1 MSAQRDIDVVIV
13 NWNTGDDVAACV
25 ASLCGA
31 TGGRVARVVVVDN
44 ASTDG
49 SVEVLER
56 CADVHLVR
64 ATQNLGFASGA
75 NLGAQHTRSRLVL
88 FLNPDARVLP
98 EAIAVAADFL
108 DAHPEFGIVGP
119 LLVDGAGAW
128 QPSAGRFNVLG
139 HLLLDTRLARRQP
152 RRSRPVDWIHG
163 AFLLISRDLFR
174 RLGGFDERFFMYG
187 EDMDLCARARAAGY
201 RTAIVPEARAVHYGN
216 RSGDK
221 RFGRGRDAEVAKGEM
236 RFYAWS
242 GKPGELA
249 VFRAVAAAKF
259 AAKGLLCLLAGQRER
274 ATISWDVARTCALFR
289 PESVDAWRPAWP
301 R

>member
-1 MSAQRDIDVVIV
+1 MSAQPDVDVVIV

-25 ASLCGA
+25 ASLRGA

-49 SVEVLER
+49 SVELLER

-75 NLGAQHTRSRLVL
+75 NLGAQRARSRLVL

-98 EAIAVAADFL
+98 ETIAVAADFL

-119 LLVDGAGAW
+119 LLVDGTGAW
-128 QPSAGRFNVLG
+128 QPSAGRFNVLS
-139 HLLLDTRLARRQP
+139 HLVLDTRVARRPP

-216 RSGDK
+216 RSGDQ
-221 RFGRGRDAEVAKGEM
+221 RFGRGRDSEVVKGEM

-259 AAKGLLCLLAGQRER
+259 ATKGLLCLLAGRRER
-274 ATISWDVARTCALFR
+274 ASISWDVARTCTLFR
-289 PESVDAWRPAWP
+289 PESAGARRPTWP
-301 R
+301 K